1 MASERHRSLLKVYGC
16 LHSKESAANLLITFK
31 QIFNQSPFIN
41 VSQDFGT
48 LNLREEEVELVL
60 PTTALRTL
68 NSSKLEEVLQW
79 VAYYASK

>member
-1 MASERHRSLLKVYGC
+1 M
-16 LHSKESAANLLITFK
+16 
-31 QIFNQSPFIN
+31 N
-41 VSQDFGT
+41 VSQDLGT

>member
-1 MASERHRSLLKVYGC
+1 MNV
-16 LHSKESAANLLITFK
+16 
-31 QIFNQSPFIN
+31 NQ
-41 VSQDFGT
+41 DLGT